1 MKKVSLLLCSSL
13 LCNACATMQKSDAT
27 LKEAR
32 VQNLQMKTMQISK
45 LEWNKQTSDSDMTNL
60 EIEMWPKGM
69 VKYSP
74 GSGFE
79 GEMTRLVLRKK
90 EHHHLTTVEQVKGS
104 SVIRTD
110 LKQRETSQVKV
121 KSHQKYKITPL
132 VWLSLL
138 LLPAGYLVYKFWW
151 RNVERV

>member
-1 MKKVSLLLCSSL
+1 MKKINLLLCSSL

-32 VQNLQMKTMQISK
+32 LQTLQMKTLQTSK
-45 LEWNKQTSDSDMTNL
+45 LEWNKQTSDSDITNL

-74 GSGFE
+74 ASGFE
-79 GEMTRLVLRKK
+79 GEMIRLVLRKK
-90 EHHHLTTVEQVKGS
+90 ERHHLTTVEQVQGS
-104 SVIRTD
+104 SVIHAD
-110 LKQRETSQVKV
+110 LKQRETSQVKI
-121 KSHQKYKITPL
+121 KSHQKYRITPL

-138 LLPAGYLVYKFWW
+138 LLTAGYLVYKFWW